1 MTGHRPT
8 APSSERNKEP
18 IAQILAGYLPETGV
32 VLEIA
37 SGLGQHVAWFA
48 ARFPGVTWQPT
59 DIDPE
64 ALAAIPLWAGGLEN
78 VRPALELDVTAG
90 EWPLTHADA
99 VYCAN
104 MIHIAPWSAAE
115 GLVAGAGRVLAP
127 GGRLFIYGPFRRDG
141 AHTAESNASFDRNLR
156 AQNPDWGIRDLEA
169 VEALGLPAGLTLE
182 AAHPMP
188 ANNFT
193 LVFRKD

>member
-18 IAQILAGYLPETGV
+18 IALILAGYLPETGV

-48 ARFPGVTWQPT
+48 ARFPGVAWQPT
-59 DIDPE
+59 DVDPE
-64 ALAAIPLWAGGLEN
+64 ALAAIPLWAGDMEN
-78 VRPALELDVTAG
+78 VRPPLQLDVTAG
-90 EWPLTHADA
+90 SWPVACADA

-104 MIHIAPWSAAE
+104 MIHIAPWAAAE
-115 GLVAGAGRVLAP
+115 GLVAGAGRVLVP
-127 GGRLFIYGPFRRDG
+127 GGRLFIYGPFRQRG
-141 AHTAESNASFDRNLR
+141 AHTAPSNASFDRNLR
-156 AQNPDWGIRDLEA
+156 AQNPAWGIRDLEA
-169 VEALGLPAGLTLE
+169 VEALGEPASLSLE

-188 ANNFT
+188 ANNLT
-193 LVFRKD
+193 LVFRKG